1 MTSEQAIQSQILVA
15 IGALDGVLVWRQNV
29 GKAPSAWKRVGG
41 FAAARLRGLLS
52 IDDPRPLY
60 VSSGRLVQYG
70 APGQPDIMAIAA
82 GRFVGIEVKT
92 EIGRQSANQKI
103 WQAAIEAAGGVY
115 VLARSVSDATRAV
128 EEVRRG

>member
-29 GKAPSAWKRVGG
+29 GRAPSAWQRVSEYS
-41 FAAARLRGLLS
+41 AARIRNLLL
-52 IDDPRPLY
+52 IEDPRPLY
-60 VSSGRLVQYG
+60 VSAGRLVQYG
-70 APGQPDIMAIAA
+70 APGQPDIMAIVA
-82 GRFVGIEVKT
+82 GRFVGIEVKADK
-92 EIGRQSANQKI
+92 GRQSANQRV

-115 VLARSVSDATRAV
+115 VLARTVGEATRAI

>member
-29 GKAPSAWKRVGG
+29 GKAPSAWRRVGTY
-41 FAAARLRGLLS
+41 AAERIRGLLS

-60 VSSGRLVQYG
+60 VSAGRLVQYG
-70 APGQPDIMAIAA
+70 APGQPDIMAIVA

-92 EIGRQSANQKI
+92 EISRQSANQRI

-115 VLARSVSDATRAV
+115 VLARTVREATAAV
-128 EEVRRG
+128 EAARHG